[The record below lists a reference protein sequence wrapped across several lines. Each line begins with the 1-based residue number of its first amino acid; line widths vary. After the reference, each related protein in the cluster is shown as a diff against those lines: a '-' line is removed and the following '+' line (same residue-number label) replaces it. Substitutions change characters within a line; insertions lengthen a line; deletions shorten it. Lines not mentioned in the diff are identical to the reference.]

1 MVEVIDL
8 ISSNEDTDDGYADK
22 YDVDSDDEESDNVL
36 PPPPSLLE
44 CCKHKAP
51 DVTDWCNKMV

>member
-8 ISSNEDTDDGYADK
+8 ISSNEDTDEGYADK
-22 YDVDSDDEESDNVL
+22 YDVDSDDEQSDNVL
-36 PPPPSLLE
+36 PPPLSLLE

-51 DVTDWCNKMV
+51 DVTNRSNKMV